1 LNREKAAAVAAWNTG
16 LLIFFAV
23 VLFALLNHPGSG
35 VATPPPW
42 ATGPESEGR
51 AGAQVERGWAVYQGE
66 NCSTCHSIAGQGSPR
81 YPLDGVGDRLAP
93 AELRLWVV
101 DPQQMRPGVRK
112 RAYDHL
118 SDEDVAAL
126 VALLEILRER

>member
-1 LNREKAAAVAAWNTG
+1 MNRETAAAVAAWNTG
-16 LLIFFAV
+16 LLILFAV
-23 VLFALLNHPGSG
+23 VLFALLNHPGLG
-35 VATPPPW
+35 EVTPPPW
-42 ATGPESEGR
+42 VTGPEGEGG
-51 AGAQVERGWAVYQGE
+51 AGAQVERGWAVYQAE

-101 DPQQMRPGVRK
+101 DPEQMRPGVRK

-118 SDEDVAAL
+118 SDEDVTAL